1 MNEANA
7 MLSYNEAPQRQ
18 SGGRGPAS
26 SFGAVNVPG
35 TKVGAIVSIGLVV
48 ICWFAL
54 PLARLFIL
62 GTGGLGLL
70 LGLFLYWKHRGP
82 SE

>member
-1 MNEANA
+1 
-7 MLSYNEAPQRQ
+7 MLTYNEAPRNAQRRNPTP
-18 SGGRGPAS
+18 G
-26 SFGAVNVPG
+26 FGTISVPG

-54 PLARLFIL
+54 PLSRPFIA

-70 LGLFLYWKHRGP
+70 LGLLLYRKHRGP

>member
-1 MNEANA
+1 
-7 MLSYNEAPQRQ
+7 MLTYNDAPRNGQRRDPA
-18 SGGRGPAS
+18 RG
-26 SFGAVNVPG
+26 FGTISVPG

-54 PLARLFIL
+54 PLSRPFIV

-70 LGLFLYWKHRGP
+70 LGLILYRKHRGP

>member
-1 MNEANA
+1 MS
-7 MLSYNEAPQRQ
+7 LSYE
-18 SGGRGPAS
+18 PAEKKPPEPGQNRPRS
-26 SFGAVNVPG
+26 SFGTITIPG
-35 TKVGAIVSIGLVV
+35 TPVGAIVSVGLVV

-54 PLARLFIL
+54 PLSRPFIL
-62 GTGGLGLL
+62 GTGGLGLI

>member
-1 MNEANA
+1 MLTYKEAT
-7 MLSYNEAPQRQ
+7 PPPRDPVK
-18 SGGRGPAS
+18 G
-26 SFGAVNVPG
+26 FGTISVPG

-54 PLARLFIL
+54 PLSHLFIL

-70 LGLFLYWKHRGP
+70 LGLLLYGKHRN
-82 SE
+82 

>member
-1 MNEANA
+1 
-7 MLSYNEAPQRQ
+7 MLTYNEAPRQPQR
-18 SGGRGPAS
+18 RDPAH
-26 SFGAVNVPG
+26 SFGTISVPG

-54 PLARLFIL
+54 PLSRPFIL

-70 LGLFLYWKHRGP
+70 LGLLLYWKHRGP